1 MKHTVEKIGGAS
13 MSSDGLLEH
22 LLLRRLNQTS
32 PTHAPSSNQTLYQRI
47 FVVSAYAGITDLLLE
62 NKHTG
67 KPGVFACF
75 AAALEEGES
84 DRAWSDALENVAEQM
99 CAINTHVLQEVGD
112 RASANAFVHDRIDLL
127 HTRLSQLH
135 DETSTNPLA
144 ERLRLAGEMLAG
156 MGEAH
161 SAHTASVLLQRN
173 GVSAEFIDL
182 SGPQQQVRVPL
193 EDLIEARIAPLD
205 LSTTLPIVTGYAQ
218 CGEGLL
224 TTYQRGYS
232 EITFSRI
239 AVLTQAREAIIHK
252 QYHLCSAD
260 PRIVGPNRA
269 VPIGRTNHDVADQLS
284 LLGMEAIHPDAAR
297 PLRRA
302 GIPLRVTCALE
313 PGHAGTFIEAGYRNP
328 LRCVEIISGRR
339 DVHVFEVFDHEMLER
354 RGHQAAIQRLL
365 DEQPIP
371 IIARESNANS
381 IVHYLACDAA
391 QIDALHAGVHRCF
404 PDADVRT
411 RGVAVV
417 CVIGSDLD
425 VAGLLP
431 RCVAALADADIPLLA
446 IHQSIRNVDIKF
458 FVNEPDY
465 KRTIVALHEHVIAP
479 QSSIARVA

>member
-22 LLLRRLNQTS
+22 LLLRRPNQS
-32 PTHAPSSNQTLYQRI
+32 QYQRI

-67 KPGVFACF
+67 EPGVFARF
-75 AAALEEGES
+75 AAALENGES
-84 DRAWSDALENVAEQM
+84 NRAWFDALTRVAEKM
-99 CAINTHVLQEVGD
+99 RVINARLLHEPGSGAD
-112 RASANAFVHDRIDLL
+112 AFVRDRIELL
-127 HTRLSQLH
+127 RTRLSHLQN
-135 DETSTNPLA
+135 ESSAIPPA
-144 ERLRLAGEMLAG
+144 ERLRLAREMLAG

-161 SAHTASVLLQRN
+161 SAHTTTVLLQRH
-173 GVSAEFIDL
+173 GVAAEFIDL
-182 SGPQQQVRVPL
+182 SGPRQQVRTPL
-193 EDLIEARIAPLD
+193 EDLIEARITPLD
-205 LSTTLPIVTGYAQ
+205 LSTTLPVVTGYTQ

-239 AVLTQAREAIIHK
+239 AVMTQAREAIIHK

-260 PRIVGPNRA
+260 PRIVGENRA

-328 LRCVEIISGRR
+328 LRCVEIICGRR

-354 RGHQAAIQRLL
+354 RGHQAAIQPLL

-411 RGVAVV
+411 RRVAVV
-417 CVIGSDLD
+417 SVIGSDLD
-425 VAGLLP
+425 VTGLLP
-431 RCVAALADADIPLLA
+431 ECVAALADADIPLLA

-465 KRTIVALHEHVIAP
+465 ERTIVALHERVITP
-479 QSSIARVA
+479 QSRIARVA